1 MPATVLRAARGILPA
16 LSIALLIQLGIADTA
31 RSQSQPAPA
40 QPAPGASGPVSSAP
54 MTALV
59 EQLLDLFPKF
69 QGEVL
74 EAQGDTLTLGAGVRA
89 GARVGLEVEV
99 YREGREIKHPRTG
112 EVLGRAEDVL
122 GTARITQAQES
133 LAVAQAP
140 AGVQVKPGDRFRVS
154 SAKVKIVL
162 LPLLGSLRETLVETA
177 TQEIVERLA
186 STGRF
191 QVTMGDSI
199 NVYLAQQRITA
210 SDFLGGKGVRE
221 ASQQFKADNILAVYF
236 TRAQGKPFMDVR
248 FFSAPRPDPAVTTS
262 FFVPPSTLRA
272 ANPGPRFSQGGPA
285 NPPQARQR
293 TLLQRLLGGEMEA
306 GSYSTGENSLPLRE
320 VAKFKFPVLVMDI
333 AVAPADKLP
342 RMVVS
347 DGDQIYMYRIVNQKV
362 EPEWT
367 KSVRSLG
374 KVFSLQLADLNGDGQ
389 LEVIGN
395 RYAPRI
401 GLNSFV
407 IETKDGKPSMAIEYV
422 TDFLFAVDLKGEG
435 VKQTLWMQRY
445 SPEDFFTLGQAD
457 QMSLKD
463 GKLTTD
469 KTVRVPATFRP
480 MGAAFSN
487 VMGKDTRSLAL
498 IDEFNR
504 LQIVNEGEEL
514 WRSSTQVGGGYQ
526 TVELVGAVR
535 SSRMDRSKFFKIEP
549 TPLAVDLDGDGIDEL
564 IVPQNLVREGL
575 LAVVF
580 KGPAGFR
587 LQSINSGFEGG
598 ITCLGAYKTEDSAQ
612 PTIIAS
618 VVRFS
623 GLTKTFGGGETQI
636 IMTVPQ
642 E

>member
-1 MPATVLRAARGILPA
+1 MPATMLRWARGILSA
-16 LSIALLIQLGIADTA
+16 LPIALLIVIGIADTA
-31 RSQSQPAPA
+31 QPQSSPS
-40 QPAPGASGPVSSAP
+40 QPAPGASGPMSSAP

-112 EVLGRAEDVL
+112 EILGRAEDVL
-122 GTARITQAQES
+122 GTARITQAQETLS
-133 LAVAQAP
+133 VAQAP
-140 AGVQVKPGDRFRVS
+140 AGLQIKPGDRFRVS

-177 TQEIVERLA
+177 TQEMVERLA

-285 NPPQARQR
+285 NPPQARPR
-293 TLLQRLLGGEMEA
+293 TLLQRLLGGQMEA

-320 VAKFKFPVLVMDI
+320 VAKFNFTVLAMDI

-342 RMVVS
+342 HMVVS

-389 LEVIGN
+389 L
-395 RYAPRI
+395 
-401 GLNSFV
+401 
-407 IETKDGKPSMAIEYV
+407 
-422 TDFLFAVDLKGEG
+422 
-435 VKQTLWMQRY
+435 
-445 SPEDFFTLGQAD
+445 
-457 QMSLKD
+457 
-463 GKLTTD
+463 
-469 KTVRVPATFRP
+469 
-480 MGAAFSN
+480 
-487 VMGKDTRSLAL
+487 
-498 IDEFNR
+498 
-504 LQIVNEGEEL
+504 
-514 WRSSTQVGGGYQ
+514 
-526 TVELVGAVR
+526 
-535 SSRMDRSKFFKIEP
+535 
-549 TPLAVDLDGDGIDEL
+549 
-564 IVPQNLVREGL
+564 
-575 LAVVF
+575 
-580 KGPAGFR
+580 
-587 LQSINSGFEGG
+587 
-598 ITCLGAYKTEDSAQ
+598 
-612 PTIIAS
+612 
-618 VVRFS
+618 
-623 GLTKTFGGGETQI
+623 
-636 IMTVPQ
+636 
-642 E
+642 

>member
-1 MPATVLRAARGILPA
+1 MLRWARGILSA
-16 LSIALLIQLGIADTA
+16 LPIALLIVIGIADTA
-31 RSQSQPAPA
+31 QPQSSPS

-112 EVLGRAEDVL
+112 EILGRAEDVL
-122 GTARITQAQES
+122 GTARITQAQETLS
-133 LAVAQAP
+133 VAQAP
-140 AGVQVKPGDRFRVS
+140 AGLQIKPGDRFRVS

-177 TQEIVERLA
+177 TQEMVERLA

-236 TRAQGKPFMDVR
+236 TRAQGKPFMEVR

-285 NPPQARQR
+285 DPPQARPR
-293 TLLQRLLGGEMEA
+293 TLRQRVLGGQMEA

-320 VAKFKFPVLVMDI
+320 VAKFNFPVLAMDI

-342 RMVVS
+342 HMVVS
-347 DGDQIYMYRIVNQKV
+347 DGDQIYMYRIVNQKI

-395 RYAPRI
+395 RYAPRV
-401 GLNSFV
+401 GLNAFV
-407 IETKDGKPSMAIEYV
+407 LETKDGKPSFAIEYV

-457 QMSLKD
+457 QMTLKD

-469 KTVRVPATFRP
+469 KTVRVPGTFRP

-514 WRSSTQVGGGYQ
+514 WRSSTQVGGSYQ

-535 SSRMDRSKFFKIEP
+535 SSRMDRSKFFKMEP

-598 ITCLGAYKTEDSAQ
+598 ITCLGAFKTEDSSQ
-612 PTIIAS
+612 PTIIAA
-618 VVRFS
+618 VVRFN
-623 GLTKTFGGGETQI
+623 GLVKSFGGGETQI

>member
-1 MPATVLRAARGILPA
+1 MPATMLRWARGILSA
-16 LSIALLIQLGIADTA
+16 LPIALLIVIGIADTA
-31 RSQSQPAPA
+31 QPQSSPS
-40 QPAPGASGPVSSAP
+40 QPAPGASGPMSSAP

-112 EVLGRAEDVL
+112 EILGRAEDVL
-122 GTARITQAQES
+122 GTARITQAQETLS
-133 LAVAQAP
+133 VAQAP
-140 AGVQVKPGDRFRVS
+140 AGLQIKPGDRFRVS

-177 TQEIVERLA
+177 TQEMVERLA

-285 NPPQARQR
+285 DPPQARPR
-293 TLLQRLLGGEMEA
+293 TLLQRLLGGQMEA

-320 VAKFKFPVLVMDI
+320 VAKFNFPVLAMDI

-342 RMVVS
+342 HMVVS

-395 RYAPRI
+395 RYAPRV

-407 IETKDGKPSMAIEYV
+407 LETKDGKPSFAIEYV

-457 QMSLKD
+457 QMTLKD

-469 KTVRVPATFRP
+469 KTVRVPGTFRP

-535 SSRMDRSKFFKIEP
+535 SSRMDRSKFFKMEP

-598 ITCLGAYKTEDSAQ
+598 ITCLGAFKTEDSSQ
-612 PTIIAS
+612 PTIIAA
-618 VVRFS
+618 VVRFN
-623 GLTKTFGGGETQI
+623 GLVKSFGGGETQI

>member
-1 MPATVLRAARGILPA
+1 MPATMLRWARGILSA
-16 LSIALLIQLGIADTA
+16 LPIALLIVIGIADTA
-31 RSQSQPAPA
+31 QPQSSPS
-40 QPAPGASGPVSSAP
+40 QPAPGASGPMSSAP

-112 EVLGRAEDVL
+112 EILGRAEDVL
-122 GTARITQAQES
+122 GTARITQAQETLS
-133 LAVAQAP
+133 VAQAP
-140 AGVQVKPGDRFRVS
+140 AGLQIKPGDRFRVS

-177 TQEIVERLA
+177 TQEMVERLA

-285 NPPQARQR
+285 DPPQARPR
-293 TLLQRLLGGEMEA
+293 TLLQRLLGGQMEA

-320 VAKFKFPVLVMDI
+320 VAKFNFPVLAMDI

-342 RMVVS
+342 HMVVS

-395 RYAPRI
+395 RYAPRV

-407 IETKDGKPSMAIEYV
+407 LETKDGKPSFAIEYV

-457 QMSLKD
+457 QMTLKD

-469 KTVRVPATFRP
+469 KTVRVPGTFRP

-535 SSRMDRSKFFKIEP
+535 SSRMDRSKFFKMEP

-598 ITCLGAYKTEDSAQ
+598 ITCLGAFKTEDSSQ

-618 VVRFS
+618 VVRFN
-623 GLTKTFGGGETQI
+623 GLVKSFGGGETQI

>member
-1 MPATVLRAARGILPA
+1 MPATMLRWARGILSA
-16 LSIALLIQLGIADTA
+16 LPIALLIVIGIADTA
-31 RSQSQPAPA
+31 QPQSSPS

-112 EVLGRAEDVL
+112 EILGRAEDVL
-122 GTARITQAQES
+122 GTARITQAQETLS
-133 LAVAQAP
+133 VAQAP
-140 AGVQVKPGDRFRVS
+140 AGLQIKPGDRFRVS

-177 TQEIVERLA
+177 TQEMVERLA

-236 TRAQGKPFMDVR
+236 TRAQGKPFMEVR

-285 NPPQARQR
+285 NPPQARPR
-293 TLLQRLLGGEMEA
+293 TLLQRLLGGQMEA

-320 VAKFKFPVLVMDI
+320 VAKFNFPVLAMDI

-342 RMVVS
+342 HMVVS
-347 DGDQIYMYRIVNQKV
+347 DGDQIYMYRIVNQKI

-395 RYAPRI
+395 RYAPRV
-401 GLNSFV
+401 GLNAFV
-407 IETKDGKPSMAIEYV
+407 LETKDGKPSFAIEYV

-457 QMSLKD
+457 QMTLKD

-469 KTVRVPATFRP
+469 KTVRVPGTFRP

-514 WRSSTQVGGGYQ
+514 WRSSTQVGGSYQ

-535 SSRMDRSKFFKIEP
+535 SSRMDRSKFFKMEP

-598 ITCLGAYKTEDSAQ
+598 ITCLGAFKTEDSSQ
-612 PTIIAS
+612 PTIIAA
-618 VVRFS
+618 VVRFN
-623 GLTKTFGGGETQI
+623 GLVKSFGGGETQI

>member
-1 MPATVLRAARGILPA
+1 
-16 LSIALLIQLGIADTA
+16 
-31 RSQSQPAPA
+31 
-40 QPAPGASGPVSSAP
+40 
-54 MTALV
+54 
-59 EQLLDLFPKF
+59 
-69 QGEVL
+69 
-74 EAQGDTLTLGAGVRA
+74 
-89 GARVGLEVEV
+89 
-99 YREGREIKHPRTG
+99 
-112 EVLGRAEDVL
+112 
-122 GTARITQAQES
+122 
-133 LAVAQAP
+133 
-140 AGVQVKPGDRFRVS
+140 
-154 SAKVKIVL
+154 
-162 LPLLGSLRETLVETA
+162 
-177 TQEIVERLA
+177 
-186 STGRF
+186 
-191 QVTMGDSI
+191 
-199 NVYLAQQRITA
+199 
-210 SDFLGGKGVRE
+210 
-221 ASQQFKADNILAVYF
+221 
-236 TRAQGKPFMDVR
+236 
-248 FFSAPRPDPAVTTS
+248 
-262 FFVPPSTLRA
+262 VPPSTLRA
-272 ANPGPRFSQGGPA
+272 ANPGPRFSQGGA
-285 NPPQARQR
+285 VNPPQAKPRS
-293 TLLQRLLGGEMEA
+293 LLQRLLGGDLEA

-320 VAKFKFPVLVMDI
+320 VAKFNFPVLAMDI

-342 RMVVS
+342 HMVVS

-395 RYAPRI
+395 RYAPRV

-407 IETKDGKPSMAIEYV
+407 LETRDGKPSMAIEYV
-422 TDFLFAVDLKGEG
+422 SDFLFAVDLKGEG

-445 SPEDFFTLGQAD
+445 SPENFFTLGQAD
-457 QMSLKD
+457 QMILKD

-469 KTVRVPATFRP
+469 KSVRVPATFRP

-487 VMGKDTRSLAL
+487 AMGKDTRSLAL

-514 WRSSTQVGGGYQ
+514 WRSSTQVGGGYL
-526 TVELVGAVR
+526 TVELVDAVR
-535 SSRMDRSKFFKIEP
+535 SSRTDRSKFFKIEP

-598 ITCLGAYKTEDSAQ
+598 ITCIGAFKTEDASQ

-623 GLTKTFGGGETQI
+623 NLLLKGFGETQI

>member
-1 MPATVLRAARGILPA
+1 MPATMLRWARGILSA
-16 LSIALLIQLGIADTA
+16 LPIALLIVIGIADTA
-31 RSQSQPAPA
+31 QPQSSPS

-112 EVLGRAEDVL
+112 EILGRAEDVL
-122 GTARITQAQES
+122 GTARITQAQETLS
-133 LAVAQAP
+133 VAQAP
-140 AGVQVKPGDRFRVS
+140 AGLQIKPGDRFRVS

-177 TQEIVERLA
+177 TQEMVERLA

-285 NPPQARQR
+285 NPPQARPR
-293 TLLQRLLGGEMEA
+293 TLLQRLLGGQMEA

-320 VAKFKFPVLVMDI
+320 VAKFNFPVLAMDI

-342 RMVVS
+342 HMVVS

-395 RYAPRI
+395 RYAPRV
-401 GLNSFV
+401 GLNAFV
-407 IETKDGKPSMAIEYV
+407 LETKDGKPSFAIEYV

-457 QMSLKD
+457 QMTLKD

-469 KTVRVPATFRP
+469 KTVRVPGTFRP

-535 SSRMDRSKFFKIEP
+535 SSRMDRSKFFKMEP

-598 ITCLGAYKTEDSAQ
+598 ITCLGAFKTEDSSQ
-612 PTIIAS
+612 PTIIAA
-618 VVRFS
+618 VVRFN
-623 GLTKTFGGGETQI
+623 GLVKSFGGGETQI

>member
-1 MPATVLRAARGILPA
+1 MLRWARGILSA
-16 LSIALLIQLGIADTA
+16 LPIALLIVIGIADTA
-31 RSQSQPAPA
+31 QPQSSPS

-112 EVLGRAEDVL
+112 EILGRAEDVL
-122 GTARITQAQES
+122 GTARITQAQETLS
-133 LAVAQAP
+133 VAQAP
-140 AGVQVKPGDRFRVS
+140 AGLQIKPGDRFRVS

-177 TQEIVERLA
+177 TQEMVERLA

-236 TRAQGKPFMDVR
+236 TRAQGKPFMEVR

-285 NPPQARQR
+285 NPPQARPR
-293 TLLQRLLGGEMEA
+293 TLLQRLLGGQMEA

-320 VAKFKFPVLVMDI
+320 VAKFNFPVLAMDI

-342 RMVVS
+342 HMVVS
-347 DGDQIYMYRIVNQKV
+347 DGDQIYMYRIVNQKI

-395 RYAPRI
+395 RYAPRV
-401 GLNSFV
+401 GLNAFV
-407 IETKDGKPSMAIEYV
+407 LETKDGKPSFAIEYV

-457 QMSLKD
+457 QMTLKD

-469 KTVRVPATFRP
+469 KTVRVPGTFRP

-514 WRSSTQVGGGYQ
+514 WRSSTQVGGSYQ

-535 SSRMDRSKFFKIEP
+535 SSRMDRSKFFKMEP

-598 ITCLGAYKTEDSAQ
+598 ITCLGAFKTEDSSQ
-612 PTIIAS
+612 PTIIAA
-618 VVRFS
+618 VVRFN
-623 GLTKTFGGGETQI
+623 GLVKSFGGGETQI

>member
-1 MPATVLRAARGILPA
+1 MPATMLRWARGILSA
-16 LSIALLIQLGIADTA
+16 LPIALLIVIGIADTA
-31 RSQSQPAPA
+31 QPQSSPS
-40 QPAPGASGPVSSAP
+40 QPAPGASGPMSSAP

-112 EVLGRAEDVL
+112 EILGRAEDVL
-122 GTARITQAQES
+122 GTARITQAQETLS
-133 LAVAQAP
+133 VAQAP
-140 AGVQVKPGDRFRVS
+140 AGLQIKPGDRFRVS

-177 TQEIVERLA
+177 TQEMVERLA

-285 NPPQARQR
+285 NPPQARPR
-293 TLLQRLLGGEMEA
+293 TLLQRLLGGQMEA

-320 VAKFKFPVLVMDI
+320 VAKFNFPVLAMDI

-342 RMVVS
+342 HMVVS
-347 DGDQIYMYRIVNQKV
+347 DGDQIYMYRIVNQKI

-395 RYAPRI
+395 RYAPRV

-407 IETKDGKPSMAIEYV
+407 LETKDGKPSFAIEYV

-457 QMSLKD
+457 QMTLKD

-469 KTVRVPATFRP
+469 KTVRVPGTFRP

-535 SSRMDRSKFFKIEP
+535 SSRMDRSKFFKMEP

-587 LQSINSGFEGG
+587 LQSISSGFEGG
-598 ITCLGAYKTEDSAQ
+598 ITCLGAYRTEDATQ
-612 PTIIAS
+612 PTIIAA
-618 VVRFS
+618 VVRFN
-623 GLTKTFGGGETQI
+623 GLVKSFGGGETQI

>member
-1 MPATVLRAARGILPA
+1 MMLRRLCEILPA
-16 LSIALLIQLGIADTA
+16 LLMALTVAGSALA
-31 RSQSQPAPA
+31 QSAQQPA
-40 QPAPGASGPVSSAP
+40 QPPSGPVTSAP
-54 MTALV
+54 MIALV
-59 EQLLDLFPKF
+59 DQLLDLFPKF
-69 QGEVL
+69 EGEVL
-74 EAQGDTLTLGAGVRA
+74 EVQNGTLTLGAGVKA
-89 GARVGLEVEV
+89 GARPGLDVELF
-99 YREGREIKHPRTG
+99 REGREIKHPRTG
-112 EVLGRAEDVL
+112 EVLGRAEDAL
-122 GTARITQAQES
+122 GTARITQAQEGLS
-133 LAVAQAP
+133 VAQAP
-140 AGVQVKPGDRFRVS
+140 ASAQIKPGDRFRVS
-154 SAKVKIVL
+154 SAKVSIVL

-177 TQEIVERLA
+177 TQELVERLSA
-186 STGRF
+186 TGRF
-191 QVTMGDSI
+191 RVTMGDTI
-199 NVYLAQQRITA
+199 NVFLAQQRLTA
-210 SDFLGGKGVRE
+210 ADFLAGKGVRE
-221 ASQQFKADNILAVYF
+221 ASERFKADNILAVHF

-248 FFSAPRPDPAVTTS
+248 FFAGPRPDPSITTS

-285 NPPQARQR
+285 NPPQAKPR
-293 TLLQRLLGGEMEA
+293 TLLQRLLGGDLEA
-306 GSYSTGENSLPLRE
+306 GSYSTGDNSLPLRE
-320 VAKFKFPVLVMDI
+320 VAKFKFPVLAMDI
-333 AVAPADKLP
+333 AVAPSDKLP
-342 RMVVS
+342 HMVVS

-374 KVFSLQLADLNGDGQ
+374 KVFSLQLADLNGDGH

-395 RYAPRI
+395 RYAPKA
-401 GLNSFV
+401 GLNAFI

-422 TDFLFAVDLKGEG
+422 SDFLFAVDLKGEG

-445 SPEDFFTLGQAD
+445 SPENFFTIGQAD
-457 QMSLKD
+457 LVTLKN
-463 GKLTTD
+463 GKLSTE
-469 KTVRVPATFRP
+469 KTLRVPASFRP

-514 WRSSTQVGGGYQ
+514 WRSSTSVGGGYMSI
-526 TVELVGAVR
+526 ELADAIR
-535 SSRMDRSKFFKIEP
+535 SSKTDRSKFFKIEP

-587 LQSINSGFEGG
+587 LQSVNSGFEGG
-598 ITCLGAYKTEDSAQ
+598 ITCLGAYKTEDSTQ
-612 PTIIAS
+612 PTIIAA

-623 GLTKTFGGGETQI
+623 NFLLKSTGETQI

>member
-1 MPATVLRAARGILPA
+1 MPATMLRWARGILSA
-16 LSIALLIQLGIADTA
+16 LPIALLIVIGIADTA
-31 RSQSQPAPA
+31 QPQSSPS

-112 EVLGRAEDVL
+112 EILGRAEDVL
-122 GTARITQAQES
+122 GTVRITQAQETLS
-133 LAVAQAP
+133 VAQAP
-140 AGVQVKPGDRFRVS
+140 AGLQIKPGDRFRVS

-177 TQEIVERLA
+177 TQEMVERLA

-285 NPPQARQR
+285 NPPQARPR
-293 TLLQRLLGGEMEA
+293 TLLQRLLGGQMEA

-320 VAKFKFPVLVMDI
+320 VAKFNFPVLAMDI

-342 RMVVS
+342 HMVVS

-395 RYAPRI
+395 RYAPRV

-407 IETKDGKPSMAIEYV
+407 LETKDGKPSFAIEYV

-457 QMSLKD
+457 QMTLKD

-469 KTVRVPATFRP
+469 KTVRVPGTFRP

-514 WRSSTQVGGGYQ
+514 WRSSTQVGGSYQ

-535 SSRMDRSKFFKIEP
+535 SSRMDRSKFFKMEP

-598 ITCLGAYKTEDSAQ
+598 ITCLGAFKTEDSSQ
-612 PTIIAS
+612 PTIIAA
-618 VVRFS
+618 VVRFN
-623 GLTKTFGGGETQI
+623 GLVKSFGGGETQI

>member
-1 MPATVLRAARGILPA
+1 MLRWARGILSA
-16 LSIALLIQLGIADTA
+16 LPIALLIVIGIADTA
-31 RSQSQPAPA
+31 QPQSSPS

-112 EVLGRAEDVL
+112 EILGRAEDVL
-122 GTARITQAQES
+122 GTARITQAQETLS
-133 LAVAQAP
+133 VAQAP
-140 AGVQVKPGDRFRVS
+140 AGLQIKPGDRFRVS

-177 TQEIVERLA
+177 TQEMVERLA

-285 NPPQARQR
+285 NPPQARPR
-293 TLLQRLLGGEMEA
+293 TLLQRLLGGQMEA

-320 VAKFKFPVLVMDI
+320 VAKFNFPVLAMDI

-342 RMVVS
+342 HMVVS
-347 DGDQIYMYRIVNQKV
+347 DGDQIYMYRIVNQKI

-395 RYAPRI
+395 RYAPRV
-401 GLNSFV
+401 GLNAFV
-407 IETKDGKPSMAIEYV
+407 LETKDGKPSFAIEYV

-457 QMSLKD
+457 QMTLKD

-469 KTVRVPATFRP
+469 KTVRVPGTFRP

-535 SSRMDRSKFFKIEP
+535 SSRMDRSKFFKMEP

-598 ITCLGAYKTEDSAQ
+598 ITCLGAFKTEDSSQ
-612 PTIIAS
+612 PTIIAA
-618 VVRFS
+618 VVRFN
-623 GLTKTFGGGETQI
+623 GLVKSFGGGETQI

>member
-1 MPATVLRAARGILPA
+1 MLRWARGILSA
-16 LSIALLIQLGIADTA
+16 LPIALLIVIGIADTA
-31 RSQSQPAPA
+31 QPQSSPS

-112 EVLGRAEDVL
+112 EILGRAEDVL
-122 GTARITQAQES
+122 GTARITQAQETLS
-133 LAVAQAP
+133 VAQAP
-140 AGVQVKPGDRFRVS
+140 AGLQIKPGDRFRVS

-177 TQEIVERLA
+177 TQEMVERLA

-285 NPPQARQR
+285 NPPQARPR
-293 TLLQRLLGGEMEA
+293 TLLQRLLGGQMEA

-320 VAKFKFPVLVMDI
+320 VAKFNFPVLAMDI

-342 RMVVS
+342 HMVVS

-395 RYAPRI
+395 RYAPRV

-407 IETKDGKPSMAIEYV
+407 LETKDGKPSFAIEYV

-457 QMSLKD
+457 QMTLKD

-469 KTVRVPATFRP
+469 KTVRVPGTFRP

-535 SSRMDRSKFFKIEP
+535 SSRMDRSKFFKMEP

-598 ITCLGAYKTEDSAQ
+598 ITCLGAFKTEDSSQ

-618 VVRFS
+618 VVRFN
-623 GLTKTFGGGETQI
+623 GLVKSFGGGETQI

>member
-1 MPATVLRAARGILPA
+1 MLRWARGILSA
-16 LSIALLIQLGIADTA
+16 LPIALLIVIGIADTA
-31 RSQSQPAPA
+31 QPQSSPS

-112 EVLGRAEDVL
+112 EILGRAEDVL
-122 GTARITQAQES
+122 GTVRITQAQETLS
-133 LAVAQAP
+133 VAQAP
-140 AGVQVKPGDRFRVS
+140 AGLQIKPGDRFRVS

-177 TQEIVERLA
+177 TQEMVERLA

-285 NPPQARQR
+285 NPPQARPR
-293 TLLQRLLGGEMEA
+293 TLLQRLLGGQMEA

-320 VAKFKFPVLVMDI
+320 VAKFNFPVLAMDI

-342 RMVVS
+342 HMVVS
-347 DGDQIYMYRIVNQKV
+347 DGDQIYMYRIVNQKI

-395 RYAPRI
+395 RYAPRV
-401 GLNSFV
+401 GLNAFV
-407 IETKDGKPSMAIEYV
+407 LETKDGKPSFAIEYV

-457 QMSLKD
+457 QMTLKD

-469 KTVRVPATFRP
+469 KTVRVPGTFRP

-535 SSRMDRSKFFKIEP
+535 SSRMDRSKFFKMEP

-598 ITCLGAYKTEDSAQ
+598 ITCLGAFKTEDSSQ
-612 PTIIAS
+612 PTIIAA
-618 VVRFS
+618 VVRFN
-623 GLTKTFGGGETQI
+623 GLVKSFGGGETQI

>member
-1 MPATVLRAARGILPA
+1 MLRWARGILSA
-16 LSIALLIQLGIADTA
+16 LPIALLIVIGIADTA
-31 RSQSQPAPA
+31 QPQSSPS
-40 QPAPGASGPVSSAP
+40 QPAPGASGPMSSAP

-112 EVLGRAEDVL
+112 EILGRAEDVL
-122 GTARITQAQES
+122 GTARITQAQETLS
-133 LAVAQAP
+133 VAQAP
-140 AGVQVKPGDRFRVS
+140 AGLQIKPGDRFRVS

-177 TQEIVERLA
+177 TQEMVERLA

-285 NPPQARQR
+285 NPPQARPR
-293 TLLQRLLGGEMEA
+293 TLLQRLLGGQMEA

-320 VAKFKFPVLVMDI
+320 VAKFNFPVLAMDI

-342 RMVVS
+342 HMVVS

-395 RYAPRI
+395 RYAPRV
-401 GLNSFV
+401 GLNAFV
-407 IETKDGKPSMAIEYV
+407 LETKDGKPSFAIEYV

-457 QMSLKD
+457 QMTLKD

-469 KTVRVPATFRP
+469 KTVRVPGTFRP

-535 SSRMDRSKFFKIEP
+535 SSRMDRSKFFKMEP

-598 ITCLGAYKTEDSAQ
+598 ITCLGAFKTEDSSQ
-612 PTIIAS
+612 PTIIAA
-618 VVRFS
+618 VVRFN
-623 GLTKTFGGGETQI
+623 GLVKSFGGGETQI

>member
-1 MPATVLRAARGILPA
+1 MPATMLRWARGILSA
-16 LSIALLIQLGIADTA
+16 LPIALLIVIGIADTA
-31 RSQSQPAPA
+31 QPQSSPS

-112 EVLGRAEDVL
+112 EILGRAEDVL
-122 GTARITQAQES
+122 GTVRITQAQETLS
-133 LAVAQAP
+133 VAQAP
-140 AGVQVKPGDRFRVS
+140 AGLQIKPGDRFRVS

-177 TQEIVERLA
+177 TQEMVERLA

-285 NPPQARQR
+285 DPPQARPR
-293 TLLQRLLGGEMEA
+293 TLLQRLLGGQMEA

-320 VAKFKFPVLVMDI
+320 VAKFNFPVLAMDI

-342 RMVVS
+342 HMVVS
-347 DGDQIYMYRIVNQKV
+347 DGDQIYMYRIVNQKI

-395 RYAPRI
+395 RYAPRV
-401 GLNSFV
+401 GLNAFV
-407 IETKDGKPSMAIEYV
+407 LETKDGKPSFAIEYV

-457 QMSLKD
+457 QMTLKD

-469 KTVRVPATFRP
+469 KTVRVPGTFRP

-535 SSRMDRSKFFKIEP
+535 SSRMDRSKFFKMEP

-575 LAVVF
+575 LEVVF

-598 ITCLGAYKTEDSAQ
+598 ITCLGAFKTEDSSQ
-612 PTIIAS
+612 PTIIAA
-618 VVRFS
+618 VVRFN
-623 GLTKTFGGGETQI
+623 GLVKSFGGGETQI

>member
-1 MPATVLRAARGILPA
+1 MPATMLRWARGILSA
-16 LSIALLIQLGIADTA
+16 LPIALLIVIGIADTA
-31 RSQSQPAPA
+31 QPQSSPS

-112 EVLGRAEDVL
+112 EILGRAEDVL
-122 GTARITQAQES
+122 GTARITQAQETLS
-133 LAVAQAP
+133 VAQAP
-140 AGVQVKPGDRFRVS
+140 AGLQIKPGDRFRVS

-177 TQEIVERLA
+177 TQEMVERLA

-285 NPPQARQR
+285 DPPQARPR
-293 TLLQRLLGGEMEA
+293 TLLQRLLGGQMEA

-320 VAKFKFPVLVMDI
+320 VAKFNFPVLAMDI

-342 RMVVS
+342 HMVVS
-347 DGDQIYMYRIVNQKV
+347 DGDQIYMYRIVNQKI

-395 RYAPRI
+395 RYAPRV

-407 IETKDGKPSMAIEYV
+407 LETKDGKPSFAIEYV

-457 QMSLKD
+457 QMTLKD

-469 KTVRVPATFRP
+469 KTVRVPGTFRP

-535 SSRMDRSKFFKIEP
+535 SSRMDRSKFFKMEP

-598 ITCLGAYKTEDSAQ
+598 ITCLGAFKTEDSSQ

-618 VVRFS
+618 VVRFN
-623 GLTKTFGGGETQI
+623 GLVKSFGGGETQI